1 MLKMIIRMDDDKI
14 NIEKK
19 YRLDGIY
26 RTLDSTFVKMGL
38 PRMEDSS
45 GSLVYRDNG
54 HTKDYGRFGKIV
66 NTLKKQAW
74 FMDNVKVWLL
84 CDSDDSDSSDDF
96 NVEDLLSH
104 YRQKFPW
111 IGNGVNKIDVTNI
124 GRQHDLTEL
133 LKPTAPIEIDSSILL
148 TENTESATENG
159 H

>member
-1 MLKMIIRMDDDKI
+1 
-14 NIEKK
+14 
-19 YRLDGIY
+19 
-26 RTLDSTFVKMGL
+26 
-38 PRMEDSS
+38 
-45 GSLVYRDNG
+45 
-54 HTKDYGRFGKIV
+54 
-66 NTLKKQAW
+66 
-74 FMDNVKVWLL
+74 MDNVKVWLL

-96 NVEDLLSH
+96 NVEDLL
-104 YRQKFPW
+104 RQKKKKFPW

>member
-1 MLKMIIRMDDDKI
+1 MDGD
-14 NIEKK
+14 EKW
-19 YRLDGIY
+19 
-26 RTLDSTFVKMGL
+26 
-38 PRMEDSS
+38 
-45 GSLVYRDNG
+45 
-54 HTKDYGRFGKIV
+54 IV
-66 NTLKKQAW
+66 WL
-74 FMDNVKVWLL
+74 WLL

>member
-1 MLKMIIRMDDDKI
+1 M
-14 NIEKK
+14 
-19 YRLDGIY
+19 
-26 RTLDSTFVKMGL
+26 
-38 PRMEDSS
+38 
-45 GSLVYRDNG
+45 
-54 HTKDYGRFGKIV
+54 
-66 NTLKKQAW
+66 
-74 FMDNVKVWLL
+74 
-84 CDSDDSDSSDDF
+84 
-96 NVEDLLSH
+96 EDLLSH